1 MKFKSISGKDIQ
13 INLDSGY
20 SGTVF
25 ADDWCD
31 LHPMFHREAIAQG
44 AITDNMSQEAIN
56 AHILQPGETG
66 GVPRMK
72 LIRDA
77 IDAMILDG
85 NKSDFTQSGLPNLK
99 RLGERVG
106 FGVER
111 TDMEAVWAEITA
123 DDDAE

>member
-13 INLDSGY
+13 INLDSGH

-44 AITDNMSQEAIN
+44 VITDNMSAESIA
-56 AHILQPGETG
+56 AASVVAGDG
-66 GVPRMK
+66 GIPKMK
-72 LIRDA
+72 LIKEA
-77 IDAMILDG
+77 IEAMILDA
-85 NKSDFTQSGLPNLK
+85 NKSDFTQSGHPNLK

-111 TDMEAVWAEITA
+111 TDMEAMWAEITA
-123 DDDAE
+123 DDDPE